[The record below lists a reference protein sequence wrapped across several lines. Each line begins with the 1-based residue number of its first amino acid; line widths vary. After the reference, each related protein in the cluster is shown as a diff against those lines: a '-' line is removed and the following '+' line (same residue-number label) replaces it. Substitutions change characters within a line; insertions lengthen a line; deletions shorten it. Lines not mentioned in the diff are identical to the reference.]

1 MTQYRGEVYFDDS
14 PPCLQFGT
22 ESVSSATV
30 WNMCDVDVIVTQVV
44 GVQKAS
50 GDDETTYVIQPENGA
65 SIDLP
70 DDQADLKWS
79 LADGRSGTLRVEFYP
94 YEPGP
99 RCTTYGC
106 DTMVSHSTPIPSL
119 LLIFIA
125 ASASYGAAYES

>member
-1 MTQYRGEVYFDDS
+1 MARFILTIHRRASIRHRIGLIGDS
-14 PPCLQFGT
+14 L
-22 ESVSSATV
+22 EHV
-30 WNMCDVDVIVTQVV
+30 CDVDVIVTQVV

-50 GDDETTYVIQPENGA
+50 GDDEITYVIQPENGA

-119 LLIFIA
+119 LLIFIV
-125 ASASYGAAYES
+125 SLGIIRRRMSES